1 MGILTSLDA
10 VRDSDRIVEAMRRAD
25 DLAFEANREPGLRTL
40 RLLAGA
46 VHGDDQV
53 VAIAGVHALG
63 QVVDDDADRVLTGLL
78 SEEQGFL
85 REHAAWVLGARIPHV
100 DAVGRLIGMVVGG
113 GFGGM
118 IAQRSLEQWSVT
130 APEHIAVGLEGALL
144 GVHEPAARYRLIETL
159 GLIRG
164 SGPTRRLLAA
174 AADTAED
181 VLVRTAAVAALG
193 QRRGDERVAEL
204 LDRLARG
211 EEHLSDVARL
221 ALIDLSGG
229 AIRTTRTDGPL
240 SVAQLFLHADID
252 AHLSA
257 AGSGDNGGVATL
269 LVRLGDALVEGGPSD
284 VSGEEQASVGIGRVI
299 TLSRGSVPDAITS
312 VAEIA
317 GTTSG
322 HHYGRIP
329 LLTPTASSATAWPQR
344 VAARRGI
351 RRMLRAAGGVD
362 LLHLRMAEVGSLAA
376 SDVARELDLPV
387 VFTVAPDPHAVIQSM
402 DAAGSLTRENF
413 GAVDEVEH
421 YWFRARLVQRLA
433 SNANRTVLFPRPEL
447 RRDMRELLGIDID
460 AHPERHSV
468 VPEGI
473 DLQVVDRA
481 VAEATAGDGHSDGPS
496 DGLSDGLEIGLGP
509 ELAELRDL
517 VGTIPAERR
526 GLPLLVSVGRFHRVK
541 GMAAIVAA
549 WQRGAA
555 ADRANLLLVGGD
567 LEHPS
572 ADEREQ
578 IDAIDRIVPAA
589 DRAAHGLL
597 MPGHRPNDTVARW
610 VAAARTG
617 LPGANAGSGVYVC
630 GSVKEEFGIAL
641 LEAMA
646 TGLLVVAPDGGGPAT
661 YVEDGVTGF
670 LTRTW
675 DPSALT
681 ETIDRALDAADAEV
695 EPVSEGASASGSGTA
710 PTLRAFTAA
719 GVTRAAR
726 SRAVVERDFT
736 IQAMAAAL
744 RGVYG
749 EVRRESVDAAALW
762 PVSAA

>member
-40 RLLAGA
+40 RLLTGA

-100 DAVGRLIGMVVGG
+100 DAIGRLIGMVVGG

-118 IAQRSLEQWSVT
+118 IAQRSLEQWAVT
-130 APEHIAVGLEGALL
+130 APEHVAVGLEGALL
-144 GVHEPAARYRLIETL
+144 GVHEPAARYRLVETL

-174 AADTAED
+174 AGDTGEGS
-181 VLVRTAAVAALG
+181 LVRTAAVAALG
-193 QRRGDERVAEL
+193 QRRGDDRVAEL
-204 LDRLARG
+204 LDGLARG
-211 EEHLSDVARL
+211 EEQLSDVAQL

-229 AIRTTRTDGPL
+229 AIRTPRTDGPL
-240 SVAQLFLHADID
+240 TVAQLFLHADID

-269 LVRLGDALVEGGPSD
+269 LVRLGDALVEGGRGGNPVDAHADGFS
-284 VSGEEQASVGIGRVI
+284 ASAGIGRVI
-299 TLSRGSVPDAITS
+299 TLSRGSVPDAIAS
-312 VAEIA
+312 VADIA

-362 LLHLRMAEVGSLAA
+362 VLHLRMAEVGSLAA

-402 DAAGSLTRENF
+402 DAAGSLTRESF

-481 VAEATAGDGHSDGPS
+481 VAEATAGDGHGHA
-496 DGLSDGLEIGLGP
+496 LGP
-509 ELAELRDL
+509 ELAELHAL
-517 VGTIPAERR
+517 VGTIPPERR

-549 WQRGAA
+549 WQRGSA

-578 IDAIDRIVPAA
+578 IDAIDRVVPAD
-589 DRAAHGLL
+589 DRAARGLL

-617 LPGANAGSGVYVC
+617 LPGANAASGVYVC

-695 EPVSEGASASGSGTA
+695 DPVSEGTPTTGSGAA
-710 PTLRAFTAA
+710 PTPRAFTAA
-719 GVTRAAR
+719 GAARAAR

-736 IQAMAAAL
+736 IQAMATAL
-744 RGVYG
+744 REVYG

>member
-10 VRDSDRIVEAMRRAD
+10 VRDTDRIVEAMRRAD

-46 VHGDDQV
+46 VHGEDQV

-100 DAVGRLIGMVVGG
+100 DAIGRLIGMVVGG

-118 IAQRSLEQWSVT
+118 IAQRSLEQWAVT
-130 APEHIAVGLEGALL
+130 APEHVAVGLEGALL
-144 GVHEPAARYRLIETL
+144 GVHEPAARYRLVETL

-174 AADTAED
+174 AGDAGEGP
-181 VLVRTAAVAALG
+181 LVRTAAVAALG
-193 QRRGDERVAEL
+193 QRRGDVRVADL
-204 LDRLARG
+204 LDGLARG
-211 EEHLSDVARL
+211 GEHLSDVARL

-229 AIRTTRTDGPL
+229 AIRTPRTDGPL
-240 SVAQLFLHADID
+240 TVAQLFLHADID

-269 LVRLGDALVEGGPSD
+269 LVRLGDALVEGGRGGIL
-284 VSGEEQASVGIGRVI
+284 GEEHTDDFSGPAGIGRVI
-299 TLSRGSVPDAITS
+299 TLSRGSVADAIAS
-312 VAEIA
+312 VADIA
-317 GTTSG
+317 GTSSG

-402 DAAGSLTRENF
+402 DAAGSLTRETF

-481 VAEATAGDGHSDGPS
+481 VAEATASGSPSASAHEDGH
-496 DGLSDGLEIGLGP
+496 GLGP
-509 ELAELRDL
+509 ELAELHAL
-517 VGTIPAERR
+517 VGTIPPERR

-549 WQRGAA
+549 WQRGDA

-578 IDAIDRIVPAA
+578 IDAIDRIIPAG
-589 DRAAHGLL
+589 DRAASGLL

-617 LPGANAGSGVYVC
+617 LPGANTGSGVYVC

-661 YVEDGVTGF
+661 YVDDGVTGF

-675 DPSALT
+675 NPEALT
-681 ETIDRALDAADAEV
+681 STIERALDAADAELV
-695 EPVSEGASASGSGTA
+695 PEADSTG
-710 PTLRAFTAA
+710 RAFTAA
-719 GVTRAAR
+719 GAARAAR

-762 PVSAA
+762 PVNAA